1 MIPRTGETLFY
12 IDLDA
17 VTNLSEAAVIDLCRA
32 LGLTLKQDERLLL
45 LESNLPED
53 KLLEAHCELSH
64 QIKPAHLAVHLR
76 TGRAA
81 A

>member
-12 IDLDA
+12 IDLDE
-17 VTNLSEAAVIDLCRA
+17 VTNLLEAEVIDLCQA
-32 LGLTLKQDERLLL
+32 LGLQPKQDGRLLRL
-45 LESNLPED
+45 QGDLPEA
-53 KLLEAHCELSH
+53 KLLDAHCELSH